1 MNTLKTATLK
11 FSASFAAM
19 AASVLCLRFTHMD
32 LFFFVF
38 MAAFVVSILYW
49 MELGQELRD
58 LPDPSG
64 WQWILGLL
72 FGVPQALF
80 GLVCIASGLAMVGW
94 VLYNSFVERSEFYT
108 GGFLTLGISPALIGF
123 GAFWLVLAFKRSPPF
138 PDGDDS
144 EKQKTC

>member
-19 AASVLCLRFTHMD
+19 FASVLCLRFTHMD

-49 MELGQELRD
+49 MELGYALRD
-58 LPDPSG
+58 LPNPSG
-64 WQWILGLL
+64 WQWALGFL

-80 GLVCIASGLAMVGW
+80 GLTCIASGLAIAGW
-94 VLYNSFVERSEFYT
+94 VVYNSLVERSEFYT

-123 GAFWLVLAFKRSPPF
+123 GAFWLVLAFKRSPP
-138 PDGDDS
+138 DADTDES
-144 EKQKTC
+144 EGQRPY